1 MHKIKLK
8 MIRVHM
14 NKDPELLTIISQEE
28 FWSDEQDLS
37 VQSENAAVEAVVAVR
52 DGHADVEEDPIA

>member
-1 MHKIKLK
+1 
-8 MIRVHM
+8 M